1 MSRYTPPGTG
11 ADHGS
16 PIRRRPLYL
25 RIGVIVLLVGV
36 AALVLVDVL
45 AAVL

>member
-1 MSRYTPPGTG
+1 MSRYTPPGGGERAT
-11 ADHGS
+11 
-16 PIRRRPLYL
+16 PMRRRPLYL

-45 AAVL
+45 AAIL